1 MMLRNTAREI
11 AVHLAYELSFTAL
24 PVEELLEARLSAE
37 RFAELAGEDALYEE
51 APDRLQREYITRLVT
66 GVSEHAAEL
75 DADIEKYARGWRFER
90 ISLVASAIMRVAMY
104 EILYM
109 ADIPQGA
116 AISEAVTIAKK
127 YETPEVAK
135 FINGILG
142 SFARG
147 EVKEKD

>member
-1 MMLRNTAREI
+1 MTRNTAREI
-11 AVHLAYELSFTAL
+11 AVHLAYEWSFSDL
-24 PVEELLEARLSAE
+24 PVEEFLDQQLSDE
-37 RFAELAGEDALYEE
+37 CFAGRASEYEIYE
-51 APDRLQREYITRLVT
+51 QTPNEKQKQYICRLVS
-66 GVSEHAAEL
+66 GVAEHAAEL
-75 DADIEKYARGWRFER
+75 DADIEKYAKGWRFER